1 MARKKNMKKKSKSEE
16 KVEVTNVNTDKE
28 QKKNSDVTLSN
39 IESDDKKPTKKN
51 KKYEYKNNNNDKYVK
66 NYTSQRI
73 KKPSVNN
80 QIKELHGYFFDCTGY
95 KQAEEYKRTKEAIQS
110 YVTTTF
116 TMGTDVQKSI
126 DEMKEVVIPSYDKKR
141 FTNESLKDNYILQEE
156 FKIIMKEHH
165 SKTTTLKE
173 NLRTT
178 YRIVWDLCTD
188 ALKENLKGLDEFDK
202 REQSR
207 DVIWL
212 LEEIRKMMYNFQ
224 DKRYLE
230 HNIFSA

>member
-126 DEMKEVVIPSYDKKR
+126 DEMKEVVIPSYDKK
-141 FTNESLKDNYILQEE
+141 
-156 FKIIMKEHH
+156 
-165 SKTTTLKE
+165 
-173 NLRTT
+173 
-178 YRIVWDLCTD
+178 
-188 ALKENLKGLDEFDK
+188 
-202 REQSR
+202 
-207 DVIWL
+207 
-212 LEEIRKMMYNFQ
+212 
-224 DKRYLE
+224 
-230 HNIFSA
+230 